1 MLLTP
6 WEAISMSKH
15 ELLILFAVALPL
27 VGAVDVPSR
36 SGGLLIVANK
46 GDQTVGI
53 IDPEAGREIAT
64 IKETGFTAHEVIAS
78 PDGRTVYAPIYGDS
92 GVGSPG
98 TDGQTI
104 DVIDIPSRKIVRTIQ
119 LDKPTRPHCPK
130 FGPDGRLYVSTELSQ
145 SVTVINPET
154 NTVVDSLPT
163 GQTESHMFAITSDG
177 KRIYTSNVHVGTV
190 SAIDV
195 AGRKVIA
202 VIQVSTHAQRI
213 ALAVDDRYVFT
224 ADQTEPRLAAI
235 ETSTNKVTNWIPLP
249 GIAYGTAPTPDGR
262 WLLVTLPELNSIG
275 VVDLNAMKLV
285 RQVAVG
291 KYPQEIVVRPDGKVA
306 FVSCLKDGK
315 VAAVNLETWKTDKL
329 IPAGKGVDG
338 LAWAKAD

>member
-1 MLLTP
+1 
-6 WEAISMSKH
+6 MSRH

-27 VGAVDVPSR
+27 VGAAAMPAASR
-36 SGGLLIVANK
+36 GLLIVANK
-46 GDQTVGI
+46 GDQTIGI
-53 IDPEAGREIAT
+53 IDPEAGREIAA
-64 IKETGFTAHEVIAS
+64 IKETGFTAHEVITS
-78 PDGRTVYAPIYGDS
+78 PDGRTVYAPIYGNS

-104 DVIDIPSRKIVRTIQ
+104 DVIDIPSRKIVRTIH
-119 LDKPTRPHCPK
+119 LDQPTRPHCPK
-130 FGPDGRLYVSTELSQ
+130 FGPDGRLYVSTELTQ

-154 NTVVDSLPT
+154 NTVVGSLPT
-163 GQTESHMFAITSDG
+163 GQIESHMFAITSDG

-190 SAIDV
+190 SSIDV

-202 VIQVSTHAQRI
+202 VIHVSPHAQRI
-213 ALAVDDRYVFT
+213 ALSVDDRYVFT

-235 ETSTNKVTNWIPLP
+235 ETATNKVTNWIALP

-262 WLLVTLPELNSIG
+262 WLLVTLPDLNSIG
-275 VVDLNAMKLV
+275 VVDLKAMKVV
-285 RQVAVG
+285 RQVMVG

-306 FVSCLKDGK
+306 YVSCLKDGK

-338 LAWAKAD
+338 LAWATLR